1 LSHPTIQ
8 FFRCR
13 AKQISPWRRQD
24 VSVKK
29 HPQLAEHP
37 KRVRAARCFQNRR
50 RAPTIPVHREAT
62 VKMPSRRRFL
72 GTAAATAV
80 MPLVGVSLAPA
91 EQRMIL
97 NDASRLSPTP
107 VARHVTLSKPGT
119 DELIARIRAEL
130 KEAAVARR
138 PVAASVA
145 RHSMGG
151 QSLPRD
157 GTAITLDGG
166 PLELDT
172 VAKTYRTS
180 AGNRWSDVIRMLDPK
195 GFSPSVMQSN
205 SDFGVGS
212 TFCVNAHGWP
222 VPHGPF
228 GSTVRAIRMV
238 LPDGTLIQCSRREN
252 AELFGLAMGGYGL
265 FGIIVELDVA
275 MEPNVL
281 LEPRFERMGP
291 ERFAAEFIRAIDSDR
306 ALAMAYGRMSVSR
319 KNFFDDALMVS
330 YRPVAAQ
337 PASLEPATSSGKL
350 TGFEN
355 AIYRAQTGWEA
366 AKGLRW
372 FVEARLGPAVTGSRA
387 TRNSLMAEPVIN
399 LAQKDLRRTDI
410 LHEYFVAPERFGEF
424 LVACRDIIPKSRAE
438 FLNVTLRYVAEDKT
452 PSLAIAPVR
461 RIAAVMSFSQE
472 VTPEGE
478 IDMMQTTEALIDR
491 VTAIGGAFYLPYR
504 LHARRDQVEKAY
516 PAVPA
521 FVAAKR
527 HYDPGLMFRN
537 AMWDTY
543 FA

>member
-1 LSHPTIQ
+1 MQ
-8 FFRCR
+8 
-13 AKQISPWRRQD
+13 
-24 VSVKK
+24 
-29 HPQLAEHP
+29 
-37 KRVRAARCFQNRR
+37 
-50 RAPTIPVHREAT
+50 
-62 VKMPSRRRFL
+62 SRRHFL
-72 GTAAATAV
+72 GTAAAALTLPFAKV
-80 MPLVGVSLAPA
+80 KRAA
-91 EQRMIL
+91 AAQRTIL

-107 VARHVTLSKPGT
+107 VAKHVTISNPT
-119 DELIARIRAEL
+119 QDDLIARIRAEL
-130 KEAAVARR
+130 KEAAEAGR
-138 PVAASVA
+138 PFAASVA

-157 GTAITLDGG
+157 GTAVTLDGG
-166 PLELDT
+166 ALEMDT
-172 VAKTYRTS
+172 AAKTYRTT
-180 AGNRWSDVIRMLDPK
+180 AGNRWSDVIRILDPK
-195 GFSPSVMQSN
+195 GFSPAVMQSN

-228 GSTVRAIRMV
+228 GSTVKAIRLV
-238 LPDGTLIQCSRREN
+238 LADGTLMQCSRTEN

-265 FGIIVELDVA
+265 FGVIVELDVE
-275 MEPNVL
+275 MTENL
-281 LEPRFERMGP
+281 LLQPKFERMTP
-291 ERFAAEFIRAIDSDR
+291 ERFASEFTRVIDTDR
-306 ALAMAYGRMSVSR
+306 SLRMAYGRMSVSR
-319 KNFFDDALMVS
+319 KNFFDDALMVT
-330 YRPVAAQ
+330 YRPVAN
-337 PASLEPATSSGKL
+337 PPATLPAVANAGKL
-350 TGFEN
+350 TGLQN
-355 AIYRAQTGWEA
+355 DIYRAQTGWEV

-372 FVEARLGPAVTGSRA
+372 FMEARLGPAITGSAA

-399 LAQKDLRRTDI
+399 LAQKDMRRTDI

-424 LVACRDIIPKSRAE
+424 VSACRDIIPKAKAE

-452 PSLAIAPVR
+452 PSLTIAPVR

-472 VTPEGE
+472 ATPEGE

-516 PAVPA
+516 PAAAA

-527 HYDPGLMFRN
+527 RYDPQLRFRN